1 MLFSRTTIQRVLSTI
16 YGMWG
21 RSDAGGAADPLAGVR
36 EPVRRG
42 PGGRS
47 SAIALSEPDGDTR
60 AEAVGDVT
68 APASLRLPR

>member
-16 YGMWG
+16 YRMWG
-21 RSDAGGAADPLAGVR
+21 QADAGGAGDPLAGVR

-60 AEAVGDVT
+60 AEAIGGFK
-68 APASLRLPR
+68 APASMRPPR